1 MDAVPNPVEPL
12 STEACEKVREIEKKP
27 IIQFVGRYGPE
38 KGLNRILESFAA
50 CAADFPEWVLRING
64 NGLEEE
70 ILAVEKYLAQLDPET
85 AQRVELGG
93 VLNAEEV
100 IEHFAESS
108 LAVMASDFE
117 GLPMSFL
124 EAMQVGTPLVSYPS
138 SSALQEMV
146 PEMGYLAEEPSVE
159 ALQEQMRLAMS
170 DAQLRGQKSALCREK
185 SRTFSP
191 EYVVRHWEKL
201 FESIHR

>member
-1 MDAVPNPVEPL
+1 M
-12 STEACEKVREIEKKP
+12 
-27 IIQFVGRYGPE
+27 
-38 KGLNRILESFAA
+38 
-50 CAADFPEWVLRING
+50 
-64 NGLEEE
+64 
-70 ILAVEKYLAQLDPET
+70 
-85 AQRVELGG
+85 
-93 VLNAEEV
+93 
-100 IEHFAESS
+100 
-108 LAVMASDFE
+108 
-117 GLPMSFL
+117 
-124 EAMQVGTPLVSYPS
+124 GTPLVSYPS